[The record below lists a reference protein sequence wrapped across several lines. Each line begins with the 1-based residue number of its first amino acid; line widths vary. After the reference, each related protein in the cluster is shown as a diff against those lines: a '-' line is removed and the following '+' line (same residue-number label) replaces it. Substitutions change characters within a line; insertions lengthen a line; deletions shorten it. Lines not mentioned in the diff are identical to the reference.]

1 MEKNWLKNYPAGVPT
16 EVNPDQYNSL
26 VDMFEETVGKFG
38 DKAAFIN
45 LMTPMSYRELDKRS
59 RDFAAYLQN
68 GLGLKQGDRVAVMMP
83 NLLQYPVAVFG
94 ILRAGL
100 VVVNVNPLYTARE
113 LQHQLSDSGAQVILI
128 CANFAATL
136 QEALPKTPVKHIIVT
151 ELADLCPQ
159 PKRLL
164 FNLMIKHVKKMVPA
178 FYLPGAKKLNAVLAI
193 GARLPLNKPKIK
205 NSDLAFLQYTGGT
218 TGLSKGA
225 MLTHRNVI
233 ANIQQV
239 TALAGAAMTADE
251 VLVTAL
257 PLYHVF
263 ALVASVM
270 FFMVGG
276 TNILITN
283 PRDPEMFIKVIK
295 DAAFTAMIG
304 VNTLFN
310 SLLNSPSFKQVN
322 LSRLRFTLSGG
333 MATQPAV
340 AERWKQE
347 TGCLI
352 LEGYGLTETSPVVSL
367 NPPETKNFTGTVGLP
382 VPSMEISIRDESGV
396 ELGIGEPGEIC
407 VRGPNVMKGY
417 WQRPDESK
425 KVLTDDGWL
434 MTGDVGQIEED
445 GRLRIV
451 DRKKD
456 MILVS
461 GFNVYPNEV
470 ENIIA
475 AHPGVL
481 EVAVIGV
488 PADASGEAVKAFV
501 VKKDANLTEKEIIEH
516 CRKQLTAYKVPRMV
530 EFRNDLPKSNVG
542 KILRKELR
550 AELETAKPAAKQ
562 TATTAA

>member
-1 MEKNWLKNYPAGVPT
+1 MENIWQKSYPAGVPA
-16 EVNPDQYNSL
+16 EINPDQYSSL
-26 VDMFEETVGKFG
+26 VEMFEETVGKYG
-38 DKAAFIN
+38 DKPAFVN
-45 LMTPMSYRELDKRS
+45 LMTPMSYRELDKKS

-68 GLGLKQGDRVAVMMP
+68 GLGLKQGDRVALMMP
-83 NLLQYPVAVFG
+83 NLLQYPVALFG

-113 LQHQLSDSGAQVILI
+113 LQHQLTDSGSQVILI

-136 QEALPKTPVKHIIVT
+136 QEALPKTPVRHIIVT

-159 PKRLL
+159 PKRFL
-164 FNLMIKHVKKMVPA
+164 FNLMIKHVKKMVPP
-178 FYLPGAKKLNAVLAI
+178 YHLPGAKKLNAVLAI
-193 GARLPLNKPKIK
+193 GAKLPLSKPKIK
-205 NSDLAFLQYTGGT
+205 NGDLAFLQYTGGT

-233 ANIQQV
+233 ANILQV
-239 TALAGAAMTADE
+239 TGLAGAAMTADE

-270 FFMVGG
+270 FFTRGG

-295 DAAFTAMIG
+295 DAGFTAILG

-310 SLLNSPSFKQVN
+310 SLLNSPSFKSVN
-322 LSRLRFTLSGG
+322 VSRLRFTLSGG
-333 MATQPAV
+333 MATQPSV
-340 AERWKQE
+340 AERWQKE

-352 LEGYGLTETSPVVSL
+352 LEGYGLTETSPVVSV
-367 NPPETKNFTGTVGLP
+367 NPPETPTFTGTVGLP
-382 VPSMEISIRDESGV
+382 VPSMEISIRDENGK
-396 ELGIGEPGEIC
+396 ELGLNEPGEIC

-425 KVLTDDGWL
+425 KVLTEDGWL
-434 MTGDVGQIEED
+434 LTGDVGQIEDD

-461 GFNVYPNEV
+461 GFNVYPNEI

-488 PADASGEAVKAFV
+488 PADATGEAVKAFV
-501 VKKDANLTEKEIIEH
+501 VKKDPALTEKQIIEH
-516 CRKQLTAYKVPRMV
+516 CRKQMTAYKVPRLV

-550 AELETAKPAAKQ
+550 VEVAKPASTKDSES
-562 TATTAA
+562 ATV

>member
-1 MEKNWLKNYPAGVPT
+1 MEKNWLKSYPAGVPS
-16 EVNPDQYNSL
+16 EINPDQYTSL
-26 VDMFEETVGKFG
+26 VEMFEETVGKYG
-38 DKAAFIN
+38 DKTAFIN
-45 LMTPMSYRELDKRS
+45 LMTPMSYRELDKKS

-68 GLGLKQGDRVAVMMP
+68 GLGLKQGDRVALMMP

-100 VVVNVNPLYTARE
+100 IVVNVNPLYTARE
-113 LQHQLSDSGAQVILI
+113 LQHQLTDSGAQVILI

-136 QEALPKTPVKHIIVT
+136 QEALPKTPVKHIIIT

-159 PKRLL
+159 PKRFL
-164 FNLMIKHVKKMVPA
+164 FNMLIKHVKKMVPA
-178 FYLPGAKKLNAVLAI
+178 FYLPGAKKLNSVLAI
-193 GARLPLNKPKIK
+193 GAGLPLNKPKI
-205 NSDLAFLQYTGGT
+205 NNTDLAFLQYTGGT

-225 MLTHRNVI
+225 MLTHRNVV
-233 ANIQQV
+233 ANILQV
-239 TALAGAAMTADE
+239 KALAGAAMTDKE

-295 DAAFTAMIG
+295 DAGFTAMIG

-322 LSRLRFTLSGG
+322 LSHLRFTLSGG
-333 MATQPAV
+333 MATQPSV
-340 AERWKQE
+340 ADRWHKE

-367 NPPETKNFTGTVGLP
+367 NPPETQAFTGTVGLP
-382 VPSMEISIRDESGV
+382 VPSLEVSIRDENGK
-396 ELGIGEPGEIC
+396 EMGLNEPGEIC
-407 VRGPNVMKGY
+407 VRGPNIMKGY

-434 MTGDVGQIEED
+434 MTGDVGQIEDD

-488 PADASGEAVKAFV
+488 PADATGEAVKAYV
-501 VKKDANLTEKEIIEH
+501 VKKDAGLTEKDIIDH

-530 EFRNDLPKSNVG
+530 EFRTDLPKTNVG

-550 AELETAKPAAKQ
+550 AELEKPKAADKQ
-562 TATTAA
+562 ATATTA

>member
-1 MEKNWLKNYPAGVPT
+1 MEKNWLKSYPAGVPADI
-16 EVNPDQYNSL
+16 NPDQYNSL
-26 VDMFEETVGKFG
+26 VEMFEETVSKFG
-38 DKAAFIN
+38 DRTAFIN
-45 LMTPMSYRELDKRS
+45 LMTPMTYRELDKKS

-68 GLGLKQGDRVAVMMP
+68 GLGLKQGDRVALMMP
-83 NLLQYPVAVFG
+83 NLLQYPVALFG

-100 VVVNVNPLYTARE
+100 IVVNVNPLYTARE
-113 LQHQLSDSGAQVILI
+113 LQHQLTDSGAQVILI

-164 FNLMIKHVKKMVPA
+164 FNLMIKHVKKMVPP
-178 FYLPGAKKLNAVLAI
+178 YHLPGAKKLNAVLSA
-193 GARLPLNKPKIK
+193 GAKLPLSKPKIK
-205 NSDLAFLQYTGGT
+205 NGDLAFLQYTGGT

-225 MLTHRNVI
+225 MLTHRNII
-233 ANIQQV
+233 ANILQV
-239 TALAGAAMTADE
+239 TALAGAAMTEDE

-270 FFMVGG
+270 FFTRGG

-295 DAAFTAMIG
+295 DAGFTAIIG

-333 MATQPAV
+333 MATQPSV
-340 AERWKQE
+340 ADRWKQE

-352 LEGYGLTETSPVVSL
+352 LEGYGLTETSPVVSV
-367 NPPETKNFTGTVGLP
+367 NPPETPTFTGTVGLP
-382 VPSMEISIRDESGV
+382 VPSMEISIRDESGK
-396 ELGIGEPGEIC
+396 EMGLNEPGEIC

-417 WQRPDESK
+417 WQRPDESR

-434 MTGDVGQIEED
+434 LTGDVGQIEAD

-461 GFNVYPNEV
+461 GFNVYPNEI

-488 PADASGEAVKAFV
+488 PADATGEAVKAFV
-501 VKKDANLTEKEIIEH
+501 VKKDPALTEKEIIDF
-516 CRKQLTAYKVPRMV
+516 CRKQMTAYKVPRMV
-530 EFRNDLPKSNVG
+530 EFRADLPKSNVG

-550 AELETAKPAAKQ
+550 VDPASSPKQ
-562 TATTAA
+562 SAAASV